1 MDFKGQQLAETL
13 AMYIVLAFAALGFL
27 VGYTRQNFGEMMGI
41 FTSGVVL
48 AGVLTVPDWPAFNKH
63 PVAWLP
69 PREQP
74 GGGGQQRRSGG
85 SGSKAAKKK
94 ASWSNL
100 WGAL

>member
-27 VGYTRQNFGEMMGI
+27 VGYVRQDFGGMMGI
-41 FTSGVVL
+41 FAGGVAL
-48 AGVLTVPDWPAFNKH
+48 AGVLTVPDWPAYNKH
-63 PVAWLP
+63 PVTWLP
-69 PREQP
+69 PREQLGGGAQRR
-74 GGGGQQRRSGG
+74 GGGGG
-85 SGSKAAKKK
+85 KAAKKK

>member
-13 AMYIVLAFAALGFL
+13 AMYIVLASAALGFL
-27 VGYTRQNFGEMMGI
+27 VGYLQQDFSRMICI
-41 FTSGVVL
+41 FAGGVVL
-48 AGVLTVPDWPAFNKH
+48 AGVLTVPDWPAYNKH
-63 PVAWLP
+63 PVTWLP
-69 PREQP
+69 PRKQP
-74 GGGGQQRRSGG
+74 GGGSQQRG